1 MLKTSSTQMETGATA
16 SVPRDMGEEK
26 DEPDF
31 IETHCHWVGCD
42 REMGCNDELVKVI
55 TTKPPP
61 SPPPFL
67 YRVTKSDLTL
77 TVLCFPGQDRYVHP
91 PPHLVHYAP

>member
-1 MLKTSSTQMETGATA
+1 MLKTSTQRETGATA

-55 TTKPPP
+55 KTTTF
-61 SPPPFL
+61 SSSFSSL
-67 YRVTKSDLTL
+67 ESDQIRLDTDCV
-77 TVLCFPGQDRYVHP
+77 VLSRTG
-91 PPHLVHYAP
+91 

>member
-1 MLKTSSTQMETGATA
+1 METGATA

-55 TTKPPP
+55 TTTTSSSF
-61 SPPPFL
+61 SP
-67 YRVTKSDLTL
+67 
-77 TVLCFPGQDRYVHP
+77 
-91 PPHLVHYAP
+91 

>member
-1 MLKTSSTQMETGATA
+1 MQAFVFEKPQTHLTLVLIITFTQMETGATA

-31 IETHCHWVGCD
+31 FETHCHWVECD

-55 TTKPPP
+55 SILKCRL
-61 SPPPFL
+61 SW
-67 YRVTKSDLTL
+67 Y
-77 TVLCFPGQDRYVHP
+77 
-91 PPHLVHYAP
+91 

>member
-1 MLKTSSTQMETGATA
+1 MLEKASLFHPLPLKGFTHINFKQMETGATA

-31 IETHCHWVGCD
+31 FETHCHWVECD

-55 TTKPPP
+55 SILKCR
-61 SPPPFL
+61 L
-67 YRVTKSDLTL
+67 LWY
-77 TVLCFPGQDRYVHP
+77 
-91 PPHLVHYAP
+91 

>member
-55 TTKPPP
+55 TTTF
-61 SPPPFL
+61 SSSSSFSSSFSL
-67 YRVTKSDLTL
+67 
-77 TVLCFPGQDRYVHP
+77 
-91 PPHLVHYAP
+91 

>member
-1 MLKTSSTQMETGATA
+1 METGATA

-42 REMGCNDELVKVI
+42 REMGCNDELVKVS
-55 TTKPPP
+55 TTTTTF
-61 SPPPFL
+61 SSFSL
-67 YRVTKSDLTL
+67 ESDQIRLDTDCV
-77 TVLCFPGQDRYVHP
+77 VLSQTG
-91 PPHLVHYAP
+91 

>member
-1 MLKTSSTQMETGATA
+1 METGATA

-31 IETHCHWVGCD
+31 FETRCHWVECD

-55 TTKPPP
+55 SQLNEDGIVSTFTW
-61 SPPPFL
+61 
-67 YRVTKSDLTL
+67 YMW
-77 TVLCFPGQDRYVHP
+77 
-91 PPHLVHYAP
+91 

>member
-1 MLKTSSTQMETGATA
+1 MLKTSSSQMETGATA

-55 TTKPPP
+55 TTTTTSSSSFPLLGDQIRLDTD
-61 SPPPFL
+61 S
-67 YRVTKSDLTL
+67 V
-77 TVLCFPGQDRYVHP
+77 VLSWTG
-91 PPHLVHYAP
+91 

>member
-1 MLKTSSTQMETGATA
+1 METGATA

-31 IETHCHWVGCD
+31 FETHCHWVECD

-55 TTKPPP
+55 SQLNEDGIVSTFTW
-61 SPPPFL
+61 
-67 YRVTKSDLTL
+67 YMW
-77 TVLCFPGQDRYVHP
+77 
-91 PPHLVHYAP
+91 